1 MKKIISIVLIMVVV
15 YSCSNKKEQPK
26 IVKQESNYYSN
37 PILQGFYPDPSIC
50 KANENY
56 YLINSSFAYFP
67 GIPIFKSPDLVNWEQ
82 IGNVLN
88 RPEQL
93 DLSGFGVSR
102 GIFAPAIRYHNG
114 IFYVVCT
121 LVDGKNNFVVTATN
135 PEGPWSNPTWIPEVE
150 GIDPS
155 LFFDKNGKSY
165 IIYNSIPPNNVSLYD
180 GHRTIKMYEFVIE
193 NLKVIGQ
200 EKLLING
207 GTDISKKTIWIEGP
221 HIFQKYGFYY
231 LMAAEGG
238 TSEGHSE
245 VVFRSKTIEGPYE
258 SYNNNPILT
267 QRHLDDNKLNPITST
282 GHADMV
288 EDDNGN
294 WWGVFLGCRP
304 YENNHYNTGRETFMA
319 PVEWQ
324 NEWPIFNLN
333 GDVVKKFYPTPNNV
347 VKADKSFKYSGEYT
361 HREEFN
367 NSELGFEWLFLR
379 TPKERWYQISDDA
392 LMITTRPETVSE
404 NVNPSFIGHRQQH
417 IKGNVSTEMLFET
430 DKTNEKAGLITF
442 QNESHFYYLCKS
454 FKNGKAVIQ
463 LYQSSE
469 NGMEEMVSTTLE
481 TKQPIKLKI
490 ESQGTIYNFLYSEGN
505 DTWVNLKEGV
515 DARFLS
521 TKQAGGFVGTIY
533 AMYTTSLGLKSSNKA
548 VFNWFEIVNSD

>member
-1 MKKIISIVLIMVVV
+1 MVVV

-26 IVKQESNYYSN
+26 IVEQESNYYSN

-50 KANENY
+50 KANGNY
-56 YLINSSFAYFP
+56 YLVNSSFAYFP

-82 IGNVLN
+82 IGNVLD

-93 DLSGFGVSR
+93 DLSDFGVSR

-114 IFYVVCT
+114 IFYVACT

-135 PEGPWSNPTWIPEVE
+135 PEGPWSNPTWISEVE

-165 IIYNSIPPNNVSLYD
+165 IVYNSIPPNNVSLYD
-180 GHRTIKMYEFVIE
+180 GHRTIKMYEFDIE
-193 NLKVIGQ
+193 NLKVSGQ

-207 GTDISKKTIWIEGP
+207 GSDISKKPIWIEGP

-238 TSEGHSE
+238 TSEEHSE

-267 QRHLDDNKLNPITST
+267 QRHLDDNRLNPITST
-282 GHADMV
+282 GHADIV
-288 EDDNGN
+288 EDNNGN

-304 YENNHYNTGRETFMA
+304 YDNEDHYNIGRETFLV

-324 NEWPIFNLN
+324 NEWPIFNLD

-347 VKADKSFKYSGEYT
+347 VKTDKSFKYSGEYS
-361 HREEFN
+361 HREEFS

-379 TPKERWYQISDDA
+379 TPHTRWYQISNDA
-392 LMITTRPETVSE
+392 LVVDTRPESASE
-404 NVNPSFIGHRQQH
+404 QVNPSFIGHRQQH

-430 DKTNEKAGLITF
+430 DKTNEKAGLMAF

-469 NGMEEMVSTTLE
+469 NGMEELASKALE

-490 ESQGTIYNFLYSEGN
+490 ESQGTIYNFLYAEGDDN
-505 DTWVNLKEGV
+505 WINLKEGV